1 MKNRKKICAT
11 YKRGNHENSDH
22 MKTMK
27 CFPSIRKIKMLR
39 MANIFCWYSGT
50 KGHSDVMPLWVG
62 VNKIVCGINK
72 AKTNRIPNR
81 NTPAPKAR

>member
-1 MKNRKKICAT
+1 
-11 YKRGNHENSDH
+11 
-22 MKTMK
+22 
-27 CFPSIRKIKMLR
+27 

-50 KGHSDVMPLWVG
+50 KGHSDVMLLWVG